1 MADEID
7 RLEIA
12 VEAEANNANRALGTM
27 EKKLNRIADSLE
39 KVMIMAQGGFSFK
52 GVDVGKLFSGDAMK
66 SSARKAGKDLSDN
79 LIKGFNLDKADAD
92 IQKQVKTLT
101 GKISK
106 GLAGASGHPYSGM
119 DKDIEKLGSL
129 VAKNGSVA
137 KSTMDDYQKLYETI
151 KSLGRIKISP
161 ETAKSLGDSY
171 KERSGL
177 LKQKMN
183 TSSGTE
189 LDSIY
194 QELKGQFPS
203 ILKEANNVEE
213 EFYQINDALKKFYDL
228 SNSFEKPAWLEDAA
242 YESVV
247 DGVESMSK
255 SILEAKDKAT
265 ELSESMHGIADTGK
279 SFSELFGAGMD
290 TSGLEKATSLF
301 REMSKGSSS
310 GKRENRSDLKYQNQ
324 SLDDLYEK
332 HSQAGNNLDVSGMTF
347 PELQKGLK
355 NAESEAQR
363 LNDRLEKKMAVEGV
377 ESLGKSFE
385 SLVYDIQKATNQ
397 AEIFRTAIENLSEK
411 KVPEFTIERDGETY
425 SSTAESSPSFKE
437 DVADVSAESEQ
448 AKTAVENLNDSIS
461 EVGSDTSNIDKANSK
476 FNSLCSKANEIFRT
490 LTKDGLKGI
499 PSNFA
504 QGILNATK
512 LPSTRSAEEQIKFD
526 TDTSEIDSVIE
537 RINEEIERV
546 KFNIK
551 DAFASGDSAKIDGV
565 QESILDL
572 KQLEKELKTYEQIK
586 GSVYSNNDM
595 PTIKSAFS
603 GMKEIVGNSMPA
615 PVKIIG
621 SGVSASFKVLKTAA
635 SVAFKAISFGAK
647 GAVNVIKR
655 IPSVVSKIGSA
666 FKKVGS
672 AAKGVFN
679 TASKLAHPFKTLKGL
694 MGGKQNNSGMNM
706 GRMIGSSIAFS
717 AVSGA
722 ISKIKSAVKEGSDNL
737 VQYSSSYNNSISG
750 MVTSLLYLKNAFA
763 VAFAPI
769 VNVVAPYISK
779 FIDMIAGALNAVGQ
793 FTAALTGKGHTV
805 QAKKSWYD
813 YGKSLEDTGK
823 KANDT
828 KKKLKDL
835 KTNTLGID
843 QLNVLQPNTDDSSG
857 NDSSGSSGK
866 YTGPSPSE
874 MFETVSVSDSANKW
888 ADMFKKAWEDADF
901 TEIGTIVGTKLK
913 NALDNI
919 PWDGIQETAQKIGKS
934 VGTFITGFV
943 EVPNLG
949 WKIGSTV
956 GEGINTGI
964 DLANSFLDNTKW
976 ESVGVFIG
984 DGLNGVVNTIDWQ
997 GLGHMFAEKSN
1008 AIFATIGEA
1017 ARTFQWGDFGKNL
1030 ADSINQW
1037 ITDFNWAEN
1046 GARLGDLAIGLLDTF
1061 AQFLENVNWQELGDK
1076 CAEFVGNV
1084 DWNGVITK
1092 IAERLGAAAGAS
1104 VGFIWGVLRDELV
1117 KVVDYWKDAAFEDG
1131 QFTFQGVLDG
1141 IIDGVKN
1148 IGSWI
1153 KENIFDPF
1161 IDGFKSAFGI
1171 HSPSTVMAEQGG
1183 YIMSGLLNG
1192 VTKKLQ
1198 EILDFFGG
1206 LKDSIVEK
1214 FTDIKD
1220 KLGEKFNSARKTI
1233 EDKFSDIGKW
1243 FSERKDDIQD
1253 SLKDV
1258 GSWIGD
1264 KFSSGRKKVNSAF
1277 QDIGTWF
1284 GKRKSN
1290 IQDNMKSIST
1300 WFSDTFKK
1308 AYKGITSVFDK
1319 IGTYFEKVAGWIE
1332 SPVKGAL
1339 NGVRKAVNWIYEKLG
1354 GKKDLIPKFATGT
1367 SGVSKDTF
1375 GVVNDQ
1381 SGSTYREM
1389 VQFPNGKTIIP
1400 TGRNVVLPMPKGTK
1414 VLPANKTAALMQQS
1428 MPHFKNGIGDFFG
1441 GAWSKI
1447 KDFTGNVL
1455 DYVENPKKLVQMG
1468 IDNFTDLTGAI
1479 EPGLSLAKGAVSTVF
1494 DKAVSK
1500 VKSFLSELGSS
1511 SVNYTPSAGVEQW
1524 RSIAKKA
1531 LEMTGQFSEANLNR
1545 LLMQMKSES
1554 GGNPRAINN
1563 WDINAKKGIPSKGLM
1578 QVIDP
1583 TFKSYA
1589 LAPYNKDIYD
1599 PMSNILAAIR
1609 YTLARYGSLERGW
1622 KGHGYANGGFPK
1634 VGEMFYA
1641 NESGPE
1647 LVGKIGNRTAVVN
1660 QPQIIES
1667 VSSGVERANNE
1678 TNNLL
1683 RTVIE
1688 YQKLLLQ
1695 KETSV
1700 NIDGKRADKQISKAR
1715 RNTGFSFSPT

>member
-12 VEAEANNANRALGTM
+12 VETEANNANRALGTM

-52 GVDVGKLFSGDAMK
+52 DVDVGKLFSGDAMK

-203 ILKEANNVEE
+203 ILKEANNVED

-228 SNSFEKPAWLEDAA
+228 SNSFEKPAWLEDAT

-247 DGVESMSK
+247 DGVSNIAK
-255 SILEAKDKAT
+255 SISDAKDKAT

-355 NAESEAQR
+355 NAENEAQR

-397 AEIFRTAIENLSEK
+397 AEIFRTAIENLSKK

-461 EVGSDTSNIDKANSK
+461 DVGSDTSNIDKANNK
-476 FNSLCSKANEIFRT
+476 FDSLCSKVNKAFSS
-490 LTKDGLKGI
+490 LTKDGLRGI

-655 IPSVVSKIGSA
+655 ILSVVSKIGSA

-672 AAKGVFN
+672 AAKNVFN
-679 TASKLAHPFKTLKGL
+679 TANKLAHPFKTLKGL
-694 MGGKQNNSGMNM
+694 MGGDKNNSGMNM
-706 GRMIGSSIAFS
+706 RRMIGSSIAFS
-717 AVSGA
+717 AVFGA

-779 FIDMIAGALNAVGQ
+779 FIDMIASALNAVGQ
-793 FTAALTGKGHTV
+793 FTAALTGKGSTV

-1017 ARTFQWGDFGKNL
+1017 ARTFQWGDFEK
-1030 ADSINQW
+1030 
-1037 ITDFNWAEN
+1037 DFTSSVNKFIDDFDWSEN
-1046 GARLGDLAIGLLDTF
+1046 GARLGDLAIGLLDTIV
-1061 AQFLENVNWQELGDK
+1061 QFLENVNWQELGDK
-1076 CAEFVGNV
+1076 CADFIGSI
-1084 DWNGVITK
+1084 DWSGITSRL
-1092 IAERLGAAAGAS
+1092 AEGIGAAVGGLS
-1104 VGFIWGVLRDELV
+1104 GFIWGFIKDAWEDAV
-1117 KVVDYWKDAAFEDG
+1117 KWWKDTAFEDG
-1131 QFTFQGVLDG
+1131 KFTISGLLKGIKEKLSDIG
-1141 IIDGVKN
+1141 TWIIDH
-1148 IGSWI
+1148 
-1153 KENIFDPF
+1153 IFNPF
-1161 IDGFKSAFGI
+1161 INGFREAFGI

-1183 YIMSGLLNG
+1183 YIMSGLLKG

-1206 LKDSIVEK
+1206 LKDSIAEK

-1220 KLGEKFNSARKTI
+1220 KLGEKFNDARKTI
-1233 EDKFSDIGKW
+1233 EGKFS
-1243 FSERKDDIQD
+1243 
-1253 SLKDV
+1253 
-1258 GSWIGD
+1258 
-1264 KFSSGRKKVNSAF
+1264 
-1277 QDIGTWF
+1277 DIGTWF

-1441 GAWSKI
+1441 SAWSKI